1 MLIINY
7 STYILVAKVY
17 DVTKYLDDH
26 PGGSEIIVEYA
37 GKDATDMFEDIGHS
51 SEVYLS
57 NHFFHILILILHR
70 LVRNLVN

>member
-1 MLIINY
+1 
-7 STYILVAKVY
+7 VY

-51 SEVYLS
+51 SEVYYYYLIISFLFLLLLS
-57 NHFFHILILILHR
+57 IGS
-70 LVRNLVN
+70 